1 MSQSLMKKESDVIWY
16 ADWRFWLLM
25 FVINMS
31 GNPAFGLLFPYTILI
46 VLLFG
51 LLFLYLFYSK
61 FPVKQESILFVV
73 SWIVIFFLPAF
84 YTNGYSLSSSFH
96 ICIKVIIGVITLL
109 ILGKKFIEY
118 YSDIIFFFCIISL
131 LGFAYNYIVGILPY
145 MPVVGLDDGH
155 TFRVT
160 SIIYTQLY
168 NLDSLSLTYRN
179 CGPFWEPGA
188 FQGFVNL
195 ALALELLTADKRD
208 KRWKIKILIF
218 IISII
223 TTFSTGGYIALAL
236 NILFLIFS
244 SKSLHIER
252 KIFLVVAFIFL
263 ALGVFFSTS
272 FLYEKVSSDSGRLGV
287 DFTDFFS
294 ENILYTLF
302 GYGFSKASFEQSN
315 IESASSVYNLIRYV
329 GLVGFFLYFIPCIGL
344 RLSFRRL
351 YFVVIVFLILMN
363 EPFITTGPFWW
374 CIPLL
379 SSLYIQKIA

>member
-1 MSQSLMKKESDVIWY
+1 MKKDRGIVWY

-31 GNPAFGLLFPYTILI
+31 GNPALALLFPYTISI
-46 VLLFG
+46 ILLFVF
-51 LLFLYLFYSK
+51 LFLYLFCSK
-61 FPVKQESILFVV
+61 LPIKQASILFVI
-73 SWIVIFFLPAF
+73 SWIVIFFLQGF

-96 ICIKVIIGVITLL
+96 ISIKMFVGVITLL
-109 ILGKKFIEY
+109 ILDKKFIKY
-118 YSDIIFFFCIISL
+118 YSGIILFFCIISL
-131 LGFAYNYIVGILPY
+131 LGFAYNYVVGTLPY
-145 MPVVGLDDGH
+145 MPVVGFDDGH

-188 FQGFVNL
+188 FQGFINL
-195 ALALELLTADKRD
+195 ALALELLTTDKRD
-208 KRWKIKILIF
+208 KRWKIKIAVF
-218 IISII
+218 IVTII

-244 SKSLHIER
+244 SKSLHIES
-252 KIFLVVAFIFL
+252 KIFLVVAFVFL
-263 ALGVFFSTS
+263 ALGVFFATS

-294 ENILYTLF
+294 ENILYTLL
-302 GYGFSKASFEQSN
+302 GYGFSKDSFVQSN
-315 IESASSVYNLIRYV
+315 IESASSVYNLIRYT
-329 GLVGFFLYFIPCIGL
+329 GLAGIFLYFLPCIGL

-351 YFVVIVFLILMN
+351 YFVVIIFLILMN

-379 SSLYIQKIA
+379 SSLYIQKNA